1 MLRTTL
7 FAATLLLAPVAAFAS
22 GGHHGGGYVI
32 DAEPSIAVSIGA
44 PYSGFNL
51 YYQSGGHAYVPVA
64 PVYYRAPVVV
74 RAPYYPAHRVHYSP
88 SRHDWHDGGRHHRN
102 DDRHHGRH
110 RDGRHDRDRGH
121 GRDD

>member
-7 FAATLLLAPVAAFAS
+7 LAATLLLAPVAALAS

-44 PYSGFNL
+44 PLGGFNL
-51 YYQSGGHAYVPVA
+51 VYQSGGYPYAVMA

-74 RAPYYPAHRVHYSP
+74 RAPYYPAHRVHYYP
-88 SRHDWHDGGRHHRN
+88 SRNDWHDGGGRHHRN
-102 DDRHHGRH
+102 DDRHHGRNH
-110 RDGRHDRDRGH
+110 NGRHDRDH
-121 GRDD
+121 GRGD

>member
-7 FAATLLLAPVAAFAS
+7 LAATLLLTHVATLAS

-44 PYSGFNL
+44 PLGGFNL
-51 YYQSGGHAYVPVA
+51 FYQSGGYPYAAMA

-74 RAPYYPAHRVHYSP
+74 RAPYYPVHRVHYYP
-88 SRHDWHDGGRHHRN
+88 SRNDWHGGGRYHRN
-102 DDRHHGRH
+102 DDRHHGRNH
-110 RDGRHDRDRGH
+110 NGRHDRDRDH
-121 GRDD
+121 GRGD